1 MSATAATLHVTC
13 RFATAAEDGG
23 ILCHCAKVAES
34 TVREKVEEGGITT
47 IGDIIEATGA
57 GSGCRACH
65 CRIQR
70 VISGLPARCGGRF
83 DQCHQCGCIA
93 VLCQCEA
100 A

>member
-1 MSATAATLHVTC
+1 MNATADTVQVTC
-13 RFATAAEDGG
+13 RFATASDDGG
-23 ILCHCAKVAES
+23 LLCHCAGVAES
-34 TVREKVEEGGITT
+34 AVRAEVEQKGLNTVPE
-47 IGDIIEATGA
+47 IIEATGA

-93 VLCQCEA
+93 VLCRCEA